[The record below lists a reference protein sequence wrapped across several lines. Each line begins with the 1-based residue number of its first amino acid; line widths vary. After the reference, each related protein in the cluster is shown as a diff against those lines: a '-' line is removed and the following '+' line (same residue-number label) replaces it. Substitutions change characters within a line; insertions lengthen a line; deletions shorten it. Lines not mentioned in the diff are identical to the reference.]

1 MSNHDQQPDQPRA
14 VPDRL
19 IERHVEL
26 QEGYQPMPQYETRG
40 YRPKAK
46 VPGSPSKPPENPPNQ
61 GPVGRK
67 M

>member
-14 VPDRL
+14 VPDQPTR
-19 IERHVEL
+19 RVEH
-26 QEGYQPMPQYETRG
+26 GYQPMPQYETRG

-46 VPGSPSKPPENPPNQ
+46 VPGSPSRPPENPPNQ